1 MKLIV
6 GIGNKGNKYKLTR
19 HNVGFIILEKLA
31 DKFQLKF
38 DKKRHEYDFT
48 GSSIDASRFVLI
60 KPNTYVNLSG
70 LAVKSA
76 LNDFHETIESLLII
90 SDDINL
96 PLGQIRLRK
105 SGGDGGHNGL
115 SSIIEN
121 LESNKFPRL
130 RFGIGNDFTKGNMA
144 DYVLSEFTKAELVEL
159 EPKFEYCFSIIET
172 YIQFGLN
179 KTFEYYSQSINKIN
193 SQITN

>member
-1 MKLIV
+1 MKIIV

-31 DKFQLKF
+31 NKLQLKF
-38 DKKRHEYDFT
+38 EKKRHEYDFT
-48 GSSIDASRFVLI
+48 GSSIGTSRFVLI
-60 KPNTYVNLSG
+60 KPATYVNLSG
-70 LAVKSA
+70 IAVKAA
-76 LNDFHETIESLLII
+76 LNDFNEDIESLLVI

-96 PLGQIRLRK
+96 TLGHIRLRK

-115 SSIIEN
+115 FSIIESLN
-121 LESNKFPRL
+121 SNEFPRL
-130 RFGIGNDFTKGNMA
+130 RFGVGNKFDKGNMA
-144 DYVLSEFTKAELVEL
+144 DYVLSDFSKTELELL
-159 EPKFEYCFSIIET
+159 EPKFEYCFSIIEN

-193 SQITN
+193 SQLPN